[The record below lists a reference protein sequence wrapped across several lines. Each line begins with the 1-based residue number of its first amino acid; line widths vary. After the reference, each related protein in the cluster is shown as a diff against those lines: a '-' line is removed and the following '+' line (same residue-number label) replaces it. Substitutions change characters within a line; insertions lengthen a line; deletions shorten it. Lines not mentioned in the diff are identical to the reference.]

1 LNKNILLLILKF
13 KTSCQLDTVADWTT
27 IPSLEA
33 KPPDVMRYFVRV
45 KSECAGCLYFKEQI
59 LME

>member
-1 LNKNILLLILKF
+1 MH
-13 KTSCQLDTVADWTT
+13 DWTT

-45 KSECAGCLYFKEQI
+45 KPETLDAFISKNELAGLSREDAEGEFLSQQSVS
-59 LME
+59 